1 METDP
6 NSLDPELRT
15 ARLFAI
21 ASPALGLI
29 SLCAAVIPV
38 CGGVASIL
46 GIVVGL
52 SSLKTE
58 HTKSAIAGV
67 AISLLGLLIAI
78 TYAIFLFIFKKQ

>member
-15 ARLFAI
+15 ARFFAI

-29 SLCAAVIPV
+29 SLCGAIIPI
-38 CGGVASIL
+38 CGGVASLL
-46 GIVVGL
+46 GIILGL

-58 HTKSAIAGV
+58 HSKSAIAGV
-67 AISLLGLLIAI
+67 AISVLGMLITI
-78 TYAIFLFIFKKQ
+78 TYAIFLYWFKK